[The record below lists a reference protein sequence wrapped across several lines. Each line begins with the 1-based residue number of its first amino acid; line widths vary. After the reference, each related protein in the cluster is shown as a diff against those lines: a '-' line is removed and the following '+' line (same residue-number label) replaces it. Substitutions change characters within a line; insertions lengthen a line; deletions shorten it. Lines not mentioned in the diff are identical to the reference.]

1 MSKRYEIRDQIGKG
15 GLGAVYKALDTQ
27 LQREVAIKRVLSAS
41 TANEAEVR
49 EAAAKLIAEAQT
61 LSSLNH
67 PNIVTVFD
75 VGQDEQGG
83 FVVME
88 LLKGETLDETVARG
102 VLTQEDFTEVVYQTM
117 EALIAAQANN
127 VIHRDIKPTN
137 IMVIWQ
143 ASGKFQLKILDFG
156 LAKFSKTPSVQ
167 TMDQEES
174 VMGSIFFMAPEQ
186 FERGEL
192 DARTDLYQMGCVY
205 YNALTGQYP
214 FNGETAPQVMNA
226 HLQHRVIP
234 LEQVRPDLSPSICQ
248 WVMWLINRDIAHRPT
263 DARDALKRWP
273 RNPEPPGAKPVQVL
287 PVEDTPQVS
296 TGEVTVVRAARGASA
311 PPALVVSADGKA
323 SAPVRVASPVKGSA
337 PVATLAPETGGKT
350 GRLVTGGSPAIGST
364 TGRLKSGAPSGAA
377 GKGGALS
384 GAGPAR
390 AVGGGKESDRPAAA
404 GGAPRPNVKKSAPE
418 PANNRIKW
426 IALGSVVSAVVLF
439 TLFSSVGKA
448 RSKARVDRIIELSS
462 AEAPTGNAADVALAV
477 AFLADPKTSPS
488 LRSDST
494 KVLERLEGSGI
505 SENIHQEMKDAEGV
519 ALKIRLADVLAERNY
534 APAVPDMIDAFKSAT
549 SDDQR
554 VQILNS
560 VRAVAELKDIKGI
573 LGALHGEHTLPVRR
587 VFEDTVLAVLRKGG
601 DTGPVIEEILAKVST
616 TSGDERKSLFR
627 ILGVLGD
634 EKVRAR
640 LTSIYNQNT
649 DQAYQNDALLAYLNW
664 PDRSV
669 LSDVESLLS
678 GTSEGAQRVVIERA
692 FVRLSSLPG
701 PEPVTDLIPMWK
713 KAFEFTKNPND
724 LRRLFASI
732 AEYPFPET
740 LALLKEWEKHPAHGP
755 LAKNYA
761 GTLEKSMQG
770 IIEVKPGGEIKG
782 NKGRVRGDGSA
793 SINSFLSSFTGWISP
808 ETWFS
813 WSFKVAEAGDY
824 TIEIDQA
831 TLRDVP
837 SEFIVYLAG
846 QTLRGESKRT
856 PTLEEFAP
864 VKLDG
869 TVKLEP
875 GKIYLLTL
883 VAGKRIQPRMMD
895 IGAIRFIK
903 S

>member
-1 MSKRYEIRDQIGKG
+1 MSKRYEIREQIGKG
-15 GLGAVYKALDTQ
+15 GLGAVYKGLDTQ
-27 LQREVAIKRVLSAS
+27 LQREVAIKRVLSTS
-41 TANEAEVR
+41 SANEAEVK
-49 EAAAKLIAEAQT
+49 EAASKLIAEAQT

-234 LEQVRPDLSPSICQ
+234 IEQVRPDLSPSICQ
-248 WVMWLINRDIAHRPT
+248 WVMWLINRDIGHRPA
-263 DARDALKRWP
+263 DAREALKRWP
-273 RNPEPPGAKPVQVL
+273 RKPEPPGAKPVEVL
-287 PVEDTPQVS
+287 PIEDTPQVA

-311 PPALVVSADGKA
+311 PPALAVSAEGKS
-323 SAPVRVASPVKGSA
+323 SAKVPSNVRGSA
-337 PVATLAPETGGKT
+337 PVATVVPESGSKT
-350 GRLVTGGSPAIGST
+350 GRLVTGGSPATGSA
-364 TGRLKSGAPSGAA
+364 TGRLKSGVPATGGSGRP
-377 GKGGALS
+377 GT
-384 GAGPAR
+384 
-390 AVGGGKESDRPAAA
+390 VGRESDRAAPV
-404 GGAPRPNVKKSAPE
+404 GGPPRPNVKKSAPE
-418 PANNRIKW
+418 PSSNPKIKW
-426 IALGSVVSAVVLF
+426 IALGSVVSAVILF
-439 TLFSSVGKA
+439 FIFTKVSNSRAKA
-448 RSKARVDRIIELSS
+448 LRDRIIELSS
-462 AEAPTGNAADVALAV
+462 AEAPTGSAADVALAV
-477 AFLADPKTSPS
+477 AFLADPDTTPS
-488 LRSDST
+488 LRGDAT

-505 SENIHQEMKDAEGV
+505 SESIHEEMKDAEGV

-554 VQILNS
+554 KQILGS
-560 VRAVAELKDIKGI
+560 VRAVAELKDIRGI

-587 VFEDTVLAVLRKGG
+587 VFEDAVLAVLRKGG
-601 DTGPVIEEILAKVST
+601 ETDPVIEEILAKVSA

-634 EKVRAR
+634 EKVRTR
-640 LTSIYNQNT
+640 LASIYNQNS
-649 DQAYQNDALLAYLNW
+649 DQAYQNDALLAYLSW

-669 LSDVESLLS
+669 LAEVEGLLANAP
-678 GTSEGAQRVVIERA
+678 EGAQRVAIERA

-701 PEPVTDLIPMWK
+701 PEPLAELIPLWE

-724 LRRLFASI
+724 LGRLMGQVAD
-732 AEYPFPET
+732 YPGPET
-740 LALLKEWEKHPAHGP
+740 LALLKEWAKHPAHGQS
-755 LAKNYA
+755 AKQQA
-761 GTLEKSMQG
+761 TAMEKAMK
-770 IIEVKPGGEIKG
+770 EVVELKPGEVIKG
-782 NKGRVRGDGSA
+782 SKGRARGEARA
-793 SINSFLSSFTGWISP
+793 SVDSFLFSYTNWVSP
-808 ETWFS
+808 ETWFT
-813 WSFKVAEAGDY
+813 WSFRVKEAGDY
-824 TIEIDQA
+824 GVEVDQA

-837 SEFIVYLAG
+837 SEFVVYLAG
-846 QTLRGESKRT
+846 ETLRGESKRT
-856 PTLEEFAP
+856 PTEEEFVP

-875 GKIYLLTL
+875 GKIYTLTL
-883 VAGKRIQPRMMD
+883 VAGRRIQPRMMD
-895 IGAIRFIK
+895 IGAIRLVK
-903 S
+903 P

>member
-27 LQREVAIKRVLSAS
+27 LQREVAIKRVLSTSA
-41 TANEAEVR
+41 ANEAEVK

-75 VGQDEQGG
+75 VGQDDQGG

-248 WVMWLINRDIAHRPT
+248 WVMWLINRDIGHRPA
-263 DARDALKRWP
+263 DAREALKRWP
-273 RNPEPPGAKPVQVL
+273 RKPEPPGAKPVEVL
-287 PVEDTPQVS
+287 PIEDTPQVA
-296 TGEVTVVRAARGASA
+296 TGEVTVVRAAGGASA
-311 PPALVVSADGKA
+311 PPALVIASDGK
-323 SAPVRVASPVKGSA
+323 SSSPVKVAAVVKGNA
-337 PVATLAPETGGKT
+337 PMAKAAPETGGKT
-350 GRLVTGGSPAIGST
+350 GRL
-364 TGRLKSGAPSGAA
+364 
-377 GKGGALS
+377 LS
-384 GAGPAR
+384 GATPSGSATGKLKGGPTAGIPGRAAAR
-390 AVGGGKESDRPAAA
+390 DSDRPAP
-404 GGAPRPNVKKSAPE
+404 GGAPRPNVKKSPPE
-418 PANNRIKW
+418 PPSNPKIKW
-426 IALGSVVSAVVLF
+426 IALGSVVSAVI
-439 TLFSSVGKA
+439 LFSVFTKVGNSRAKA
-448 RSKARVDRIIELSS
+448 LRDRIVELSS
-462 AEAPTGNAADVALAV
+462 AEAPTGSAADVALAV
-477 AFLADPKTSPS
+477 AFLADPDTTPS
-488 LRSDST
+488 LRGDAT

-505 SENIHQEMKDAEGV
+505 SESIHEEMKDAEGV

-554 VQILNS
+554 KQILGS
-560 VRAVAELKDIKGI
+560 VRAVAELKDIRGI

-587 VFEDTVLAVLRKGG
+587 VFEDAVLAVLRKGG
-601 DTGPVIEEILAKVST
+601 ETDPVIEEILAKVST

-634 EKVRAR
+634 EKVRTR
-640 LTSIYNQNT
+640 LASIYNQNS

-669 LSDVESLLS
+669 LAEVEGLLANAP
-678 GTSEGAQRVVIERA
+678 EGAQRVAIERA

-701 PEPVTDLIPMWK
+701 PEPLAELIPLWK
-713 KAFEFTKNPND
+713 KAFEITKNSND
-724 LRRLFASI
+724 LGRLLGQVAD
-732 AEYPFPET
+732 YPGPET
-740 LALLKEWEKHPAHGP
+740 LALLKEWSKHPVHGQSVKQQ
-755 LAKNYA
+755 ANA
-761 GTLEKSMQG
+761 MEKAMK
-770 IIEVKPGGEIKG
+770 EVVELKPGDVIKG
-782 NKGRVRGDGSA
+782 SKGRARGEGRA
-793 SINSFLSSFTGWISP
+793 SVDSFLFSYTNWVSP
-808 ETWFS
+808 ETWFT
-813 WSFKVAEAGDY
+813 WSFRVKEAGDY
-824 TIEIDQA
+824 GVEVDQA

-837 SEFIVYLAG
+837 SEFVVYLAG
-846 QTLRGESKRT
+846 ETLRGESKRT
-856 PTLEEFAP
+856 PTEEEFVP

-875 GKIYLLTL
+875 GTIYTL
-883 VAGKRIQPRMMD
+883 ILAAGQRIQPRMMD
-895 IGAIRFIK
+895 IGAIRLVK
-903 S
+903 P

>member
-27 LQREVAIKRVLSAS
+27 LQREVAIKRVLSTS
-41 TANEAEVR
+41 TANEAEVK

-248 WVMWLINRDIAHRPT
+248 WVMWLINRDISHRPA

-273 RNPEPPGAKPVQVL
+273 RKPEPPGAKPVEVL
-287 PVEDTPQVS
+287 PIEDTPQVA

-311 PPALVVSADGKA
+311 PPALVVASDGKS
-323 SAPVRVASPVKGSA
+323 SAPVKVASTVKGSA
-337 PVATLAPETGGKT
+337 PVATVVPESGSKT
-350 GRLVTGGSPAIGST
+350 GRLVTGGSPATGST
-364 TGRLKSGAPSGAA
+364 TGRLKSGAPAAA
-377 GKGGALS
+377 G
-384 GAGPAR
+384 GAGRPGA
-390 AVGGGKESDRPAAA
+390 GGKESDRSAPA
-404 GGAPRPNVKKSAPE
+404 GGPPRPNVKKSAPE
-418 PANNRIKW
+418 PVNNKTKW
-426 IALGSVVSAVVLF
+426 IALGSVVSAVILF
-439 TLFSSVGKA
+439 TIFTSVSKSRAKA
-448 RSKARVDRIIELSS
+448 REGRIIELSS

-477 AFLADPKTSPS
+477 AFLANPDTTPS
-488 LRSDST
+488 LRSDAT

-505 SENIHQEMKDAEGV
+505 SENIHEEMKDAEGV

-634 EKVRAR
+634 EKIRAR
-640 LTSIYNQNT
+640 LTSIYNQNS

-669 LSDVESLLS
+669 LPDVEGLLANAP
-678 GTSEGAQRVVIERA
+678 EGAQRVALERA
-692 FVRLSSLPG
+692 FVRLSTLAG

-740 LALLKEWEKHPAHGP
+740 LALLKEWEKHPTHGP

-761 GTLEKSMQG
+761 MTLEKSMQG
-770 IIEVKPGGEIKG
+770 IAELKPGGEIKG
-782 NKGRVRGDGSA
+782 NKGRARGDGSA
-793 SINSFLSSFTGWISP
+793 SINSFLSSYTGWISP

-813 WSFKVAEAGDY
+813 WYFKVTEAGDY
-824 TIEIDQA
+824 ALEIDQA

-837 SEFIVYLAG
+837 SEFVVYVAG

-864 VKLDG
+864 VKLEG

-875 GKIYLLTL
+875 GKIYMLTL
-883 VAGKRIQPRMMD
+883 VAGRRIQPRMMD
-895 IGAIRFIK
+895 IGAIRLVK
-903 S
+903 P

>member
-27 LQREVAIKRVLSAS
+27 LQREVAIKRVLSTS
-41 TANEAEVR
+41 SANEAEVK

-75 VGQDEQGG
+75 VGQDEEGG

-117 EALIAAQANN
+117 EALISAQANN

-248 WVMWLINRDIAHRPT
+248 WVMWLINRDINHRPA

-273 RNPEPPGAKPVQVL
+273 RKPEPPGAKPVEVL
-287 PVEDTPQVS
+287 PIEDTPQVS
-296 TGEVTVVRAARGASA
+296 TGEVTVVRASRGASA
-311 PPALVVSADGKA
+311 PPALVVPADGKA
-323 SAPVRVASPVKGSA
+323 SAPVKVASAVKGSA
-337 PVATLAPETGGKT
+337 PVATVVPESGSKT
-350 GRLVTGGSPAIGST
+350 GRLVTGGPATGST
-364 TGRLKSGAPSGAA
+364 TGRLKSGAPATG
-377 GKGGALS
+377 
-384 GAGPAR
+384 GPAR
-390 AVGGGKESDRPAAA
+390 PGTGGKEAERPPAP
-404 GGAPRPNVKKSAPE
+404 GGAARPNVKKSAPE
-418 PANNRIKW
+418 PGNKKIKW

-439 TLFSSVGKA
+439 SIFAGVTKSRAKA
-448 RSKARVDRIIELSS
+448 RQARIIELSS

-477 AFLADPKTSPS
+477 AFLADPNTSPS
-488 LRSDST
+488 LRGDAT

-534 APAVPDMIDAFKSAT
+534 PPAVPDMIDAFKSAT
-549 SDDQR
+549 TDDQR

-601 DTGPVIEEILAKVST
+601 ETGSVVEEILAKVST
-616 TSGDERKSLFR
+616 TSGNERKSLFR

-640 LTSIYNQNT
+640 LTSIYNQNN
-649 DQAYQNDALLAYLNW
+649 DASYRNDALIAYLNW

-669 LSDVESLLS
+669 LTDVDNLLAN
-678 GTSEGAQRVVIERA
+678 TTDAAQRVAIERA
-692 FVRLSSLPG
+692 YVRLSTLPG
-701 PEPVTDLIPMWK
+701 PEPIEELIPLWK
-713 KAFEFTKNPND
+713 KAFELTKNPND
-724 LRRLFASI
+724 LRRLFGSI

-740 LALLKEWEKHPAHGP
+740 LALLKEWQKHPTHGA

-761 GTLEKSMQG
+761 MTLEKSMQG
-770 IIEVKPGGEIKG
+770 IAELKPGGEIKG

-813 WSFKVAEAGDY
+813 WYFKVTEPGEYA
-824 TIEIDQA
+824 IEIDQA
-831 TLRDVP
+831 TQRDVP
-837 SEFIVYLAG
+837 SEFVVYVGG
-846 QTLRGESKRT
+846 QTLPGESKRT

-864 VKLDG
+864 VRPKG

-875 GKIYLLTL
+875 GKIYMLTI
-883 VAGKRIQPRMMD
+883 VAGKKIQPRMMD
-895 IGAIRFIK
+895 IGAIRLVK
-903 S
+903 P